1 MEFLEV
7 PFIFACTK
15 AKTMKS
21 SFLTNRALL
30 LAFAVTAVLSVYS
43 CKSQPEA
50 AAEAEAPAPAMEAV
64 DTTGPEYTSRYIC
77 PMYCKGSGSDQP
89 GTCPACGMEYVL
101 NEDFH
106 ETHADSTS
114 AQ

>member
-1 MEFLEV
+1 MR
-7 PFIFACTK
+7 
-15 AKTMKS
+15 S
-21 SFLTNRALL
+21 SFLPKRSLLFAL
-30 LAFAVTAVLSVYS
+30 ATTALLSVYS
-43 CKSQPEA
+43 CKSQPEP

-89 GTCPACGMEYVL
+89 GTCPVCGMDYVL

-106 ETHADSTS
+106 ENHTDTTS
-114 AQ
+114 VH

>member
-1 MEFLEV
+1 
-7 PFIFACTK
+7 
-15 AKTMKS
+15 MKS
-21 SFLTNRALL
+21 SFLTKRTLV
-30 LAFAVTAVLSVYS
+30 LAFAVAAILSVYS
-43 CKSQPEA
+43 CKSQPET
-50 AAEAEAPAPAMEAV
+50 AAEADAPAPAMEAV